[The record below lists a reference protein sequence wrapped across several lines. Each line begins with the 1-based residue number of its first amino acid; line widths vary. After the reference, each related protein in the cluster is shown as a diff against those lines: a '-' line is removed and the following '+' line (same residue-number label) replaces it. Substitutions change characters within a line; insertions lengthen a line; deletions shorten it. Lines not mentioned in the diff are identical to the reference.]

1 MAHAPAA
8 AARGV
13 KHEAAQ
19 TRQFWPL
26 ALGAIGVVYGDIGTS
41 PIYAFREA
49 AVAATGE
56 ATVGQDTVL
65 GILSLIIWSLF
76 LLVTLK
82 YVFVLLRADF
92 NEIGRAH
99 V

>member
-13 KHEAAQ
+13 KHEATQ

-56 ATVGQDTVL
+56 AAVAHDTV
-65 GILSLIIWSLF
+65 
-76 LLVTLK
+76 
-82 YVFVLLRADF
+82 
-92 NEIGRAH
+92 
-99 V
+99 